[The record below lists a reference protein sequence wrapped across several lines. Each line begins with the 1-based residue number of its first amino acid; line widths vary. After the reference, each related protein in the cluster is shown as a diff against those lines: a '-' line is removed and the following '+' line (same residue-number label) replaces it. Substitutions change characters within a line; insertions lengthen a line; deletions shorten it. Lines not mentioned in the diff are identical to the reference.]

1 MARRD
6 DKPGAGGTRSGAGG
20 ETIPPQTEVSGG
32 PDTPLELGGAGW
44 GNTVKRAAKKFGRDR
59 CSMTAGSLAYHWFLA
74 LFPALIA
81 LLGVARLAHIS
92 PTTTQH
98 LVHGLD

>member
-6 DKPGAGGTRSGAGG
+6 DQAGAGGARRSAGG

-44 GNTVKRAAKKFGRDR
+44 GNTVKRAVKKFGRDR
-59 CSMTAGSLAYHWFLA
+59 CSMTAGEPGLPLVPGPVPDPDR
-74 LFPALIA
+74 PA
-81 LLGVARLAHIS
+81 GPGHPDERGR
-92 PTTTQH
+92 QH
-98 LVHGLD
+98 LAPADR